1 MTKTYDWNNLSERR
15 KQELSRTSPI
25 FVIGAREMS
34 AARILELAK
43 QLSAK
48 SPVLWGCLKD
58 EFIPGLEG
66 SPQFR
71 SLGLNDLEKAL
82 NNIDNN
88 IAILHYYQR
97 DWVFINQE
105 LKFRAVIF
113 INGSWHKMLHL
124 RPEFW
129 QIERQ
134 KYPYKLVSPFASEE
148 EAIAYSKSKS
158 PELKKLGEYSVN
170 KKYDDE
176 ALMKL
181 SLQIGKRSYDN
192 MAQVGVV
199 IAKKGKVML
208 TTHNVVVPYETYA
221 LHHGS
226 AKEKH
231 FSPINDQNHYDTCHA
246 EMVALLEAQKQGLVL
261 KGTDLFISLLPCPAC
276 AKALAL
282 SDISR
287 VVYQHDHSDGLGAQL
302 LMAAGKKVERLLF

>member
-1 MTKTYDWNNLSERR
+1 MIKTYDWNNLSERR
-15 KQELSRTSPI
+15 KQELAKTLPI
-25 FVIGAREMS
+25 FVVGAREMS
-34 AARILELAK
+34 AARILDLAN
-43 QLSAK
+43 QLSTK
-48 SPVLWGCLKD
+48 SSVLWGCLKD

-71 SLGLNDLEKAL
+71 SLDVADLEKTLA
-82 NNIDNN
+82 NIDNN
-88 IAILHYYQR
+88 IAILQYYQR
-97 DWVFINQE
+97 DWGFINQE

-129 QIERQ
+129 QVERQ

-158 PELKKLGEYSVN
+158 FELKKLGQYSAS
-170 KKYDDE
+170 KKYNDE

-181 SLQIGKRSYDN
+181 SLEVGKRSYDN
-192 MAQVGVV
+192 MTQVGVV
-199 IAKKGKVML
+199 IAKNGKVMV
-208 TTHNVVVPYETYA
+208 TTHNVVMPYETYA

-231 FSPINDQNHYDTCHA
+231 FSPVNDQNHYDTCHA

-261 KGTDLFISLLPCPAC
+261 KGTDLYISLLPCPAC

-302 LMAAGKKVERLLF
+302 LQAAGKKIERLLS